1 LQFLR
6 SLRLLKQLSRKLY
19 RLITITNLMQ
29 TITII
34 LILIIIEYII
44 EIKREQKK
52 IVYYLKQM

>member
-1 LQFLR
+1 MQFLR